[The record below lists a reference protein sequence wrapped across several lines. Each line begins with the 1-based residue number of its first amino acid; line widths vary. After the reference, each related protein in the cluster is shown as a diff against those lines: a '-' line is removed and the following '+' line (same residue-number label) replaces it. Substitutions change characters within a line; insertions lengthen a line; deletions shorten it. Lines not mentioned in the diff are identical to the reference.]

1 VTAVDDSVFEGSFW
15 RDPYPAYERLR
26 AQAPVCEVA
35 LPRGGT
41 TWMITR
47 YDDVRAAF
55 TDPRLVKDH
64 RATLPPEVRAQA
76 PRLPGPFGSM
86 MILLDPPDHTR
97 LRRLVARAFTPRRTA
112 ELRPRIEALA
122 AGLLDALPT
131 GEPVDLLATYA
142 VPLPMA
148 VICELLGV
156 PGTDRDAFG
165 TWSRALVD
173 DHDDVDEQQATAGLA
188 EYLHALVEAKRRSP
202 DGALVSAL
210 VEVSEAGDQLST
222 EEVVAMGVLLLI
234 AGHETTANLIGNAV
248 LGVATDAGLREH
260 LLTDP
265 ERIPAAVEEFLRWD
279 GPVHNAPLRFAAED
293 VEYSGTTIPAGSVVT
308 LSVGA
313 ANRDPDRFGRPELLD
328 PGRDTTGHLAF
339 GHGLHYCL
347 GAPLARL
354 EGEVAL
360 RSLLHRFPELRLAVP
375 PDELRHRRSVIVH
388 GLERLPVLLEQD
400 GGGRRTG
407 GARMRG

>member
-1 VTAVDDSVFEGSFW
+1 VTAVDASVFEGSFW
-15 RDPYPAYERLR
+15 RNPYPAYERLR
-26 AQAPVCEVA
+26 AQAPVREVA

-64 RATLPPEVRAQA
+64 RATLPPEVREQA

-97 LRRLVARAFTPRRTA
+97 LRRLVSRAFTARRTA

-122 AGLLDALPT
+122 AALLDALPG

-156 PGTDRDAFG
+156 PDTDRDAFG
-165 TWSRALVD
+165 TWSRALV
-173 DHDDVDEQQATAGLA
+173 ET
-188 EYLHALVEAKRRSP
+188 KRRAP

-248 LGVATDAGLREH
+248 LGVATDAALREH
-260 LLTDP
+260 VLADP
-265 ERIPAAVEEFLRWD
+265 QRIPAAVEEFLRWD

-313 ANRDPDRFGRPELLD
+313 ANRDPGRFDRPELLD
-328 PGRDTTGHLAF
+328 PDREAGGHLAF

-347 GAPLARL
+347 GAPLAGL

-360 RSLLHRFPELRLAVP
+360 RSLLDRFPDLRLAVP
-375 PDELRHRRSVIVH
+375 PEDLRHRRSVIVH
-388 GLERLPVLLEQD
+388 GLEQLPVLLQ
-400 GGGRRTG
+400 
-407 GARMRG
+407 

>member
-1 VTAVDDSVFEGSFW
+1 VEAGEPEVTAADDPVFEGSFW

-26 AQAPVCEVA
+26 AEAPVREVA

-64 RATLPPEVRAQA
+64 RALLPPEARAQA

-112 ELRPRIEALA
+112 ELRPRIEELA
-122 AGLLDALPT
+122 AALLDALPA

-156 PGTDRDAFG
+156 PDTDRDAFG

-173 DHDDVDEQQATAGLA
+173 DSDDGDEQQATAGLA
-188 EYLHALVEAKRRSP
+188 QYLYRLVELKRGAP

-248 LGVATDAGLREH
+248 LGLATDAALRAH
-260 LLTDP
+260 LLADP

-313 ANRDPDRFGRPELLD
+313 ANRDPDRFDRPEVVD
-328 PGRDTTGHLAF
+328 PDRDTGGHLAF
-339 GHGLHYCL
+339 GHGLHFCL

-360 RSLLHRFPELRLAVP
+360 RSLLDRFPGLALAVP
-375 PDELRHRRSVIVH
+375 PEDLRHRRSVIVH
-388 GLERLPVLLEQD
+388 GLERLPVVLRPSAA
-400 GGGRRTG
+400 GGRR
-407 GARMRG
+407 

>member
-1 VTAVDDSVFEGSFW
+1 VSTVDASVFEGSFW

-26 AQAPVCEVA
+26 AQAPVREVA

-41 TWMITR
+41 TWLVTR

-64 RATLPPEVRAQA
+64 RATLPPEVREQA

-97 LRRLVARAFTPRRTA
+97 LRRLVSRAFTARRTA

-122 AGLLDALPT
+122 AGLLDAVPAT
-131 GEPVDLLATYA
+131 EPVDLLATYA

-156 PGTDRDAFG
+156 PDTDRDAFG

-188 EYLHALVEAKRRSP
+188 EYLYALVETKRRAP
-202 DGALVSAL
+202 DGALLSAL

-248 LGVATDAGLREH
+248 LGVATDAALREH
-260 LLTDP
+260 LLADP
-265 ERIPAAVEEFLRWD
+265 QRIPAAVEEFLRWD

-293 VEYSGTTIPAGSVVT
+293 VEYSGTTIPAGSLVT

-313 ANRDPDRFGRPELLD
+313 ANRDPGRFDRPELLD
-328 PGRDTTGHLAF
+328 PDRDTGGHLAF

-360 RSLLHRFPELRLAVP
+360 RSLLDRFPDLRLAVP
-375 PDELRHRRSVIVH
+375 PEELRHRRSVLVH
-388 GLERLPVLLEQD
+388 ALEQLPVVLRPPAA
-400 GGGRRTG
+400 GS
-407 GARMRG
+407 ASA

>member
-1 VTAVDDSVFEGSFW
+1 MTRADASPFEGSFW

-26 AQAPVCEVA
+26 TQAPVREVA

-76 PRLPGPFGSM
+76 PRLPSPFGSM

-97 LRRLVARAFTPRRTA
+97 LRRLVSRAFTPRRTA

-122 AGLLDALPT
+122 AGLLDALPE
-131 GEPVDLLATYA
+131 GAVDLLATYA

-156 PGTDRDAFG
+156 PDTDRDAFG
-165 TWSRALVD
+165 AWSRALVD
-173 DHDDVDEQQATAGLA
+173 DHDDADEQRATAGLA
-188 EYLHALVEAKRRSP
+188 EYLSALVETKRHSP
-202 DGALVSAL
+202 DGALLSAL

-248 LGVATDAGLREH
+248 LGVVTDAALREH
-260 LLTDP
+260 LLDDP
-265 ERIPAAVEEFLRWD
+265 QRIPAAVEEFLRWD

-313 ANRDPDRFGRPELLD
+313 ANRDPGRFDRPELLD
-328 PGRDTTGHLAF
+328 PDRDTGGHLAF
-339 GHGLHYCL
+339 GHGVHFCL

-354 EGEVAL
+354 EAEVAL
-360 RSLLHRFPELRLAVP
+360 RSLLGRFPGLRLAVP
-375 PDELRHRRSVIVH
+375 PEDLRHRRSVIVH
-388 GLERLPVLLEQD
+388 GLERLPVLLQ
-400 GGGRRTG
+400 
-407 GARMRG
+407 

>member
-1 VTAVDDSVFEGSFW
+1 VTAADTSVFEGSFW

-26 AQAPVCEVA
+26 AQAPVREVA

-64 RATLPPEVRAQA
+64 RATLPPEVREQA
-76 PRLPGPFGSM
+76 PRLPAPFGSM

-97 LRRLVARAFTPRRTA
+97 LRRLVSRAFTARRTA

-122 AGLLDALPT
+122 AALLDALP
-131 GEPVDLLATYA
+131 GSEPVDLLATYA

-156 PGTDRDAFG
+156 PDGDRDAFG

-188 EYLHALVEAKRRSP
+188 DYLSTLVETKRRSP
-202 DGALVSAL
+202 DGALLSAL

-248 LGVATDAGLREH
+248 LGVATDATLREH
-260 LLTDP
+260 LLADP
-265 ERIPAAVEEFLRWD
+265 QRIPAAVEEFLRWD
-279 GPVHNAPLRFAAED
+279 GPVHNAPMRFAAED

-308 LSVGA
+308 QKMSK
-313 ANRDPDRFGRPELLD
+313 RPILC
-328 PGRDTTGHLAF
+328 F
-339 GHGLHYCL
+339 
-347 GAPLARL
+347 PLWL
-354 EGEVAL
+354 
-360 RSLLHRFPELRLAVP
+360 
-375 PDELRHRRSVIVH
+375 
-388 GLERLPVLLEQD
+388 
-400 GGGRRTG
+400 
-407 GARMRG
+407 

>member
-1 VTAVDDSVFEGSFW
+1 MSRREQGGSEVTAAEHSVFEGAFW

-26 AQAPVCEVA
+26 AQAPVREVA

-41 TWMITR
+41 TWLITR

-64 RATLPPEVRAQA
+64 RATLPPEVREQA

-122 AGLLDALPT
+122 AALLDALPVD
-131 GEPVDLLATYA
+131 EPVDLLATYA

-156 PGTDRDAFG
+156 PDTDRDAFG
-165 TWSRALVD
+165 PWSRALVD

-188 EYLHALVEAKRRSP
+188 QYLHALVESKRRAP
-202 DGALVSAL
+202 DGALLSAL

-248 LGVATDAGLREH
+248 LGVATDAALRER
-260 LLTDP
+260 LLAGP
-265 ERIPAAVEEFLRWD
+265 EQVPAAVEEFLRWD

-313 ANRDPDRFGRPELLD
+313 ANRDPDRFDRPELLD
-328 PGRDTTGHLAF
+328 PDRDTGGHLAF

-360 RSLLHRFPELRLAVP
+360 RSLLDRFPGLRLAVP
-375 PDELRHRRSVIVH
+375 PQDLAHRRSVIVH
-388 GLERLPVLLEQD
+388 GLEQLPVVL
-400 GGGRRTG
+400 GPRPG
-407 GARMRG
+407 

>member
-1 VTAVDDSVFEGSFW
+1 VTAADTSVFEGSFW

-26 AQAPVCEVA
+26 AQAPVREVA

-64 RATLPPEVRAQA
+64 RATLPPEVREQA
-76 PRLPGPFGSM
+76 PRLPAPFGSM

-97 LRRLVARAFTPRRTA
+97 LRRLVSRAFTARRTA

-122 AGLLDALPT
+122 AALLDALP
-131 GEPVDLLATYA
+131 GSEPVDLLATYA

-156 PGTDRDAFG
+156 PDGDRDAFG

-173 DHDDVDEQQATAGLA
+173 DHDDADEQQATAGLA
-188 EYLHALVEAKRRSP
+188 DYLSTLVETKRRSP
-202 DGALVSAL
+202 DGALLSAL
-210 VEVSEAGDQLST
+210 VGVSQAGDQLST
-222 EEVVAMGVLLLI
+222 DEVVAMGVLLLI

-248 LGVATDAGLREH
+248 LGVATDAALREH
-260 LLTDP
+260 LLGDP
-265 ERIPAAVEEFLRWD
+265 QRIPTAVEEFLRWD

-293 VEYSGTTIPAGSVVT
+293 VEYSGATIPAGSVVT

-313 ANRDPDRFGRPELLD
+313 ANRDPGRFDRPELLD
-328 PGRDTTGHLAF
+328 PDRDTGGHLAF
-339 GHGLHYCL
+339 GHGLHHCL

-354 EGEVAL
+354 EAEVAL
-360 RSLLHRFPELRLAVP
+360 RSLLDRFPGLRLAVP
-375 PDELRHRRSVIVH
+375 PEDLRHRRSVLVH
-388 GLERLPVLLEQD
+388 GLEQLPVLLQ
-400 GGGRRTG
+400 
-407 GARMRG
+407 